1 MCVNF
6 ANMKQRI
13 IDNEWSFVGVN
24 TKEFT
29 HCYHVYPAMMIPQI
43 ARRLINEYAPKD
55 TKLIFDPYCGT
66 GTTLVEAKRAN
77 INSIGTD
84 LNPLAQLIARAKVKN
99 YNIEKITASKN
110 LLSEESF
117 KFSFNLVDD
126 IDLFKFKNIEYWFSK
141 SVIKEISFLLNL
153 IKSKIDKD
161 LQDFFLVALSET
173 LREVSYTR
181 NGEFKLYRIPQDKI
195 KNHKPDTFGLFFNK
209 LNRNIQG
216 LKDITKTATNTKTDI
231 LDFNTCNVKPEEHI
245 DAKIDFVLTSPPYG
259 DSRTTV
265 AYGQF
270 SRLSN
275 QWLGIENANQI
286 DNILMGGSKNHKELE
301 FNSKYA
307 QKELDE
313 IKSIDIKRYN
323 EVKEF
328 LIDYKNSIN
337 NVSSSVRKKG
347 RIAYVVGNRTVKGVQ
362 IPLDL
367 ITIELFENNDF
378 SHIETIV
385 REIPN
390 KRMPKENS
398 PTNKTGVKSKT
409 MSNEYIVIMEKEKNP
424 AEH

>member
-6 ANMKQRI
+6 ENMKQRI
-13 IDNEWSFVGVN
+13 IDNKWSFVGVN

-29 HCYHVYPAMMIPQI
+29 HCYHNYPAMMIPQI
-43 ARRLINEYAPKD
+43 ARRLIKEYAPKD

-66 GTTLVEAKRAN
+66 GTTLVEAKLAN

-84 LNPLAQLIARAKVKN
+84 LNPLAQLIARTKVRN
-99 YNIEKITASKN
+99 YDIEKVIASKN

-117 KFSFNLVDD
+117 KFSFNLVSN
-126 IDLFKFKNIEYWFSK
+126 IELFKFKNIEYWFSK
-141 SVIKEISFLLNL
+141 NVIKEISFLLNL
-153 IKSKIDKD
+153 INSNFDD
-161 LQDFFLVALSET
+161 ELQDFFLVALSET
-173 LREVSYTR
+173 LREASYTR
-181 NGEFKLYRIPQDKI
+181 NGEFKLYRIPQEKI

-209 LNRNIQG
+209 LDRNIQG
-216 LKDITKTATNTKTDI
+216 LFDLTKTGTNTKTNI
-231 LDFNTCNVKPEEHI
+231 LNFNTCNENPEKYTYN
-245 DAKIDFVLTSPPYG
+245 KIDFVLTSPPYG

-275 QWLGIENANQI
+275 QWLGIENASKI
-286 DNILMGGSKNHKELE
+286 DSILMGGSKNHNELE

-307 QKELDE
+307 QKELNE

-328 LIDYKNSIN
+328 LIDYENSIN
-337 NVSSSVRKKG
+337 NVSVSVRKNG
-347 RIAYVVGNRTVKGVQ
+347 RIAYVVGNRTVKGIQ
-362 IPLDL
+362 IPLDY
-367 ITIELFENNDF
+367 ITVELFEKNGF
-378 SHIETIV
+378 SHLKTIV

-398 PTNKTGVKSKT
+398 PTNKIGVKSKT
-409 MSNEYIVIMEKEKNP
+409 ITNEYIVIMERQ
-424 AEH
+424 

>member
-6 ANMKQRI
+6 ESMEQRI

-29 HCYHVYPAMMIPQI
+29 HCYHNYPAMMIPQI
-43 ARRLINEYAPKD
+43 ARRLIKEYAPKN
-55 TKLIFDPYCGT
+55 TKFIFDPYCGT
-66 GTTLVEAKRAN
+66 GTTLLEAKLVN
-77 INSIGTD
+77 INSTGTD
-84 LNPLAQLIARAKVKN
+84 LNPLAQLIARTKVQN
-99 YNIEKITASKN
+99 YDIDKIIDSKN

-117 KFSFNLVDD
+117 KFSFNLINN
-126 IDLFKFKNIEYWFSK
+126 IDLFQFKNINYWFSEN
-141 SVIKEISFLLNL
+141 VIKEISFLLN
-153 IKSKIDKD
+153 IINSKIDD
-161 LQDFFLVALSET
+161 NLQDFFLVALSET

-181 NGEFKLYRIPQDKI
+181 NGEFKLYRIPEEKI

-216 LKDITKTATNTKTDI
+216 LKDLIKTETNTTTNI
-231 LDFNTCNVKPEEHI
+231 LNFNTCNENPEKYVNR
-245 DAKIDFVLTSPPYG
+245 KIDFVLTSPPYG

-275 QWLGIENANQI
+275 QWLGIREASKI
-286 DNILMGGSKNHKELE
+286 DTILMGGSRNHKELE

-307 QKELDE
+307 QKELDK
-313 IKSIDIKRYN
+313 IKNIDIKRYN

-337 NVSSSVRKKG
+337 NVSISVRKKG
-347 RIAYVVGNRTVKGVQ
+347 RIAYVVGNRTVKNVQ
-362 IPLDL
+362 IPLDF
-367 ITIELFENNDF
+367 ITVELFEKNGF
-378 SHIETIV
+378 SHLKTIV

-409 MSNEYIVIMEKEKNP
+409 MNNEYIVIMEKQ
-424 AEH
+424 

>member
-6 ANMKQRI
+6 ESMEQRI

-29 HCYHVYPAMMIPQI
+29 HCYHNYPAMMIPQI
-43 ARRLINEYAPKD
+43 ARRLIKEYAPKN
-55 TKLIFDPYCGT
+55 TKFIFDPYCGT
-66 GTTLVEAKRAN
+66 GTTLLEAKLVN
-77 INSIGTD
+77 INSTGTD
-84 LNPLAQLIARAKVKN
+84 LNPLAQLIARTKVQN
-99 YNIEKITASKN
+99 YDIDKIIDSKN

-117 KFSFNLVDD
+117 KFSFNLINN
-126 IDLFKFKNIEYWFSK
+126 IDLFQFKNINYWFSEN
-141 SVIKEISFLLNL
+141 VIKEISFLLN
-153 IKSKIDKD
+153 IINSKIDD
-161 LQDFFLVALSET
+161 NLQDFFLVALSET

-181 NGEFKLYRIPQDKI
+181 NGEFKLYRIPEEKI

-216 LKDITKTATNTKTDI
+216 LKDLIKTETNTTTNI
-231 LDFNTCNVKPEEHI
+231 LNFNTCNENPEKYVNR
-245 DAKIDFVLTSPPYG
+245 KIDFVLTSPPYG

-275 QWLGIENANQI
+275 QWLGIKEASNI
-286 DNILMGGSKNHKELE
+286 DNILMGGSRNHKELE

-307 QKELDE
+307 QKELDK
-313 IKSIDIKRYN
+313 IKNIDIKRYN

-337 NVSSSVRKKG
+337 NVSISVRKQG
-347 RIAYVVGNRTVKGVQ
+347 RIAYVVGNRTVKNVQ
-362 IPLDL
+362 IPLDY
-367 ITIELFENNDF
+367 ITVELFEKNGF
-378 SHIETIV
+378 SHLKTIV

-409 MSNEYIVIMEKEKNP
+409 MNNEYIVIMEKQ
-424 AEH
+424 